1 MTREVFGVA
10 ASPYLLLAIVKRH
23 LNEHS
28 AKMRRTTDR
37 LKRDIYCDD
46 LLTSL
51 RTEREA
57 STFVHEAKEAFRSAG
72 MNLTK
77 WSSNRCMNLDTA
89 LPTADQRIAPGIL
102 LMASETDQTKVLGVR
117 WLCQEDEL
125 YFHGRDLYDL
135 GIDVRST
142 KRNILQISARIYDPL
157 GLISAFT
164 ARAKMLLKELWILGL
179 GWDEELPPTVRRRW
193 LQWLHELKSLE
204 SLRIPRPCAY

>member
-1 MTREVFGVA
+1 MVFDASAGSPKSLNDMVLPGPNLIADLTGILMRFRLNMVAVSADIEKAFLQLSLHQEDRDLTRFLWRETLDGSVTTFRMTRVVFGVA
-10 ASPYLLLAIVKRH
+10 ASPYLLQAVVKRH

-28 AKMRRTTDR
+28 AEMKGTTDR

-51 RTEREA
+51 RTERGA

-89 LPTADQRIAPGIL
+89 LPTADRRIAPGIL

-117 WLCQEDEL
+117 WL
-125 YFHGRDLYDL
+125 
-135 GIDVRST
+135 S
-142 KRNILQISARIYDPL
+142 KR
-157 GLISAFT
+157 
-164 ARAKMLLKELWILGL
+164 
-179 GWDEELPPTVRRRW
+179 
-193 LQWLHELKSLE
+193 
-204 SLRIPRPCAY
+204 